1 MINKIVIFYFML
13 LIFTIHNAC
22 AKDINLTGIYKTEP
36 CNISIEIANANKTGY
51 FYRIVDNNQTKSE
64 GYISNIKSNGEGEFY
79 VKFKNFQAA
88 YENDT
93 LVIQN
98 YGNSMNQ
105 YIHFEDCDSKYLK
118 FDKLLSAHPRKSSL
132 TTVFGDLDGD
142 NIEEKVLISENNDG
156 QRMLQ
161 IFKQNN
167 SSEWKLW
174 HSFDNI
180 VINSDDGGAM
190 GDPFAELSVSNRVIS
205 VSHDGGGGRFT
216 WQYLHKYR
224 YDKKDKIWK
233 VVGATITHLD
243 KSKKVETLDYN
254 LLTGKAI
261 YTANCI
267 GGNEDQ
273 DECMDI
279 KNFTFY
285 VKPPNSPLMKNFKI
299 GKNKIVIPKFN
310 IKMYY

>member
-1 MINKIVIFYFML
+1 MKFVYLVVTL
-13 LIFTIHNAC
+13 LV
-22 AKDINLTGIYKTEP
+22 
-36 CNISIEIANANKTGY
+36 S
-51 FYRIVDNNQTKSE
+51 
-64 GYISNIKSNGEGEFY
+64 
-79 VKFKNFQAA
+79 
-88 YENDT
+88 
-93 LVIQN
+93 
-98 YGNSMNQ
+98 
-105 YIHFEDCDSKYLK
+105 
-118 FDKLLSAHPRKSSL
+118 LSADPQKSSL

-142 NIEEKVLISENNDG
+142 NIEEKVLMSENKDG

-180 VINSDDGGAM
+180 VINSNDGGAM
-190 GDPFAELSVSNRVIS
+190 GDPFAEISVSNRVIS
-205 VSHDGGGGRFT
+205 VSHDGGGGRFA

-224 YDKKDKIWK
+224 YDKKDKTWRVI
-233 VVGATITHLD
+233 GATIAYLD

-254 LLTGKAI
+254 LSTGKAI

-267 GGNEDQ
+267 GDDENQ
-273 DECMDI
+273 DECIDI

-285 VKPPNSPLMKNFKI
+285 VKPANPPLMKNFKI

-310 IKMYY
+310 IEMYY

>member
-1 MINKIVIFYFML
+1 MKFVYLVVTL
-13 LIFTIHNAC
+13 LV
-22 AKDINLTGIYKTEP
+22 
-36 CNISIEIANANKTGY
+36 S
-51 FYRIVDNNQTKSE
+51 
-64 GYISNIKSNGEGEFY
+64 
-79 VKFKNFQAA
+79 
-88 YENDT
+88 
-93 LVIQN
+93 
-98 YGNSMNQ
+98 
-105 YIHFEDCDSKYLK
+105 
-118 FDKLLSAHPRKSSL
+118 LSADPQKSSL

-142 NIEEKVLISENNDG
+142 NIEEKVLMSANKDG

-190 GDPFAELSVSNRVIS
+190 GDPFTELSVSNRVIS
-205 VSHDGGGGRFT
+205 VSHDGGGGRFA

-224 YDKKDKIWK
+224 YDKKDKTWRVI
-233 VVGATITHLD
+233 GATIAYLD

-254 LLTGKAI
+254 LSTGKAI

-267 GGNEDQ
+267 GDDENQ
-273 DECMDI
+273 DECIDI

-285 VKPPNSPLMKNFKI
+285 VKPANPPLMKNFKI

-310 IKMYY
+310 IEMYY